1 MTGNATTRTLQD
13 GQGRLD
19 VLDGL
24 RGIAALAVLAYHM
37 TTRWSEPLHMET
49 LYPFGAV
56 FPEAFPALVHFGTF
70 GIQLFFLV
78 SGFVI
83 LMTLERS
90 SGLADFAL
98 RRMARLWPAML
109 VCATLSTLIINAS
122 GIAGEI
128 ESVAR
133 FAVTPLEY
141 VSSIFFIDPA
151 LVSGVLAGPP
161 AQWVEG
167 VYWTLWA
174 EVRFY
179 GLVALVF
186 LVVPQRAFVWSW
198 AGLQAG
204 SSALALGWL
213 SFAASLPG
221 WPVLELILQPG
232 YLGWF
237 TLGVISYRYWTG
249 RFDVACSVAG
259 LLAAIALIDP
269 GDPVALARDGVVLG
283 VFALFLLRS
292 RLLAPLRWRPLVA
305 TGLASYPLYLFH
317 ERAGLIALRDLS
329 EAGMNPYLALA
340 LVSVLLV
347 LVALSL
353 HRWVERPAKHA
364 ITARLRPAV
373 IRAEARLGLLRF
385 EGGGPPGPV
394 VARSPG

>member
-1 MTGNATTRTLQD
+1 MTGTETVQTQPGD
-13 GQGRLD
+13 PGRLD

-24 RGIAALAVLAYHM
+24 RGIAALAVLTYHM
-37 TTRWSEPLHMET
+37 TTRWTEPLHSET

-56 FPEAFPALVHFGTF
+56 FPQFLPALAHFGTF

-122 GIAGEI
+122 GIASEI
-128 ESVAR
+128 DSIAR
-133 FAVTPLEY
+133 FEVTPLEY
-141 VSSIFFIDPA
+141 VSSIVFVDPA
-151 LVSGVLAGPP
+151 LVSGLLGGPY

-179 GLVALVF
+179 ALVALVF
-186 LVVPQRAFVWSW
+186 LLVPSGAFIWSW

-213 SFAASLPG
+213 GFAAPLPG
-221 WPVLELILQPG
+221 WPVLGLVLQPDF
-232 YLGWF
+232 LGWF
-237 TLGVISYRYWTG
+237 TLGLIAYRYWTG
-249 RFDVACSVAG
+249 RFDAACGVAG
-259 LLAAIALIDP
+259 LAAGIALIDP
-269 GDPVALARDGVVLG
+269 GDPVAMVRDGIVLAIFG
-283 VFALFLLRS
+283 LFLVRS

-305 TGLASYPLYLFH
+305 VGLASYPLYLFH

-329 EAGMNPYLALA
+329 EAGLNPYLALV
-340 LVSVLLV
+340 LVSAALV
-347 LVALSL
+347 LVALAL
-353 HRWVERPAKHA
+353 HRWLERPAKRA

-373 IRAEARLGLLRF
+373 VLAESRMGALKFGTVGAP
-385 EGGGPPGPV
+385 EPT
-394 VARSPG
+394 VAGSP